1 MRSGPNEKVYPVT
14 KIDTIVERLVLEGA
28 SAAEALA
35 GLLSSVPISAL
46 PRT

>member
-1 MRSGPNEKVYPVT
+1 MRPEPNEKVYPVT